1 MTMAHLQFASAWMD
15 DGCVE
20 QLKGAVLAYIEIGPS
35 SGTTHM
41 GSLTITPGDPNIAG
55 VMR

>member
-1 MTMAHLQFASAWMD
+1 MPHMQYASAWME
-15 DGCVE
+15 DGLLE
-20 QLKGAVLAYIEIGPS
+20 ELKGAVLAYIEIGPN
-35 SGTTHM
+35 SGSLHM